1 MTLLIGSIDTEPE
14 MEAILTVL
22 RNESH
27 LRRELT
33 NGEVGNFL
41 KKLKERNSIKGPVD
55 TPREVELLLQM
66 LAKNKILQGPTGPI
80 DTPAEVKLLM
90 EKLEE
95 SGIFQVWANARQE
108 SILHQKNKNKP
119 S

>member
-1 MTLLIGSIDTEPE
+1 MTLLIGSIDTKPE
-14 MEAILTVL
+14 IEAILTFL
-22 RNESH
+22 RKRSH

-33 NGEVGNFL
+33 NGEVDHYL
-41 KKLKERNSIKGPVD
+41 KVLKERNSIKGPVD

-66 LAKNKILQGPTGPI
+66 LAKNKMLQGPTGPI

-90 EKLEE
+90 EKLQE
-95 SGIFQVWANARQE
+95 SGIFQVCASARQE
-108 SILHQKNKNKP
+108 SILHRNNKNKL